1 MSVVNK
7 LFKSRGVIVEMLE
20 LRGYDV
26 SQYKNFSIN
35 EIEAMF
41 KASEKKTTAQLGSLD
56 MTVINS
62 LGGRLHIKYLLASK
76 LRSANFKSLIDE
88 MLDTVLQSGEELIF
102 ILKDSVNNM
111 DTFDS
116 MLEGYLTTSNV
127 FIQIFS
133 LDNLLFNITKHEL
146 VPKMRIMN
154 PDESASVLERFSAKP
169 SQMPQILKSDPQAKF
184 LGVRKGDMC
193 EIIRPSE
200 TAGYS
205 YTYRMC
211 LQT

>member
-7 LFKSRGVIVEMLE
+7 LFKSRGVIVEMLT

-26 SQYKNFSIN
+26 SKYSNFSIN
-35 EIEAMF
+35 EVEAMF
-41 KASEKKTTAQLGSLD
+41 KGSEKKTSAQLGSLD
-56 MTVINS
+56 MSVVNS
-62 LGGRLHIKYLLASK
+62 VGGKLHVKYLLASK
-76 LRSANFKSLIDE
+76 LRNANFKTLIDE
-88 MLDTVLQSGEELIF
+88 MITEFLHSGDEVIF

-111 DTFDS
+111 DAFDS
-116 MLEGYLTTSNV
+116 MLEGYLSSTGV
-127 FIQIFS
+127 YIQIFS
-133 LDNLLFNITKHEL
+133 LDNLSFNITKHDL
-146 VPKMRIMN
+146 VPKMRIMS
-154 PDESASVLERFSAKP
+154 PEEQLSILERYQVSP

-193 EIIRPSE
+193 EIIRASE

>member
-7 LFKSRGVIVEMLE
+7 LFKSRGVVVEMLE

-35 EIEAMF
+35 EVEAMF
-41 KASEKKTTAQLGSLD
+41 KGSEKKTTAQLGSLD
-56 MTVINS
+56 MTVNNGV
-62 LGGRLHIKYLLASK
+62 GGKLYVKYLLASK
-76 LRSANFKSLIDE
+76 LRSANFKTLIDE
-88 MLDTVLQSGEELIF
+88 MLELFLQPEDELIF

-111 DTFDS
+111 ESFDS
-116 MLEGYLTTSNV
+116 MLEGYLSTTKV

-133 LDNLLFNITKHEL
+133 LDNLSFNITKHEL
-146 VPKMRIMN
+146 VPKMRIMT
-154 PDESASVLERFSAKP
+154 PEESNEILERFSIIP

>member
-7 LFKSRGVIVEMLE
+7 IFKSRGVIVEMLTM
-20 LRGYDV
+20 RGYDV
-26 SQYKNFSIN
+26 SPYSNFSIN

-41 KASEKKTTAQLGSLD
+41 KGIEKKTTAQLGSLD
-56 MTVINS
+56 MTVVNK
-62 LGGRLHIKYLLASK
+62 LGGKLYVKYLLASK
-76 LRSANFKSLIDE
+76 LRNANFKTLIDE
-88 MLDTVLQSGEELIF
+88 MLTEFLHSGDEVIF

-111 DTFDS
+111 EAFDS
-116 MLEGYLTTSNV
+116 MLEGYLSSTGV
-127 FIQIFS
+127 YIQIFS
-133 LDNLLFNITKHEL
+133 LDNLSFNITKHEL
-146 VPKMRIMN
+146 VPKMRIMS
-154 PDESASVLERFSAKP
+154 PEERDIILDRFQATP

-184 LGVRKGDMC
+184 LGVRRGDMC
-193 EIIRPSE
+193 EIIRASE

>member
-7 LFKSRGVIVEMLE
+7 LFKSRSVIVEMLE

-41 KASEKKTTAQLGSLD
+41 KASEKKTSPQLGSVD
-56 MTVINS
+56 MTVVNS
-62 LGGRLHIKYLLASK
+62 LGGKLHVKYLLASK
-76 LRSANFKSLIDE
+76 LRSANFKTLIDE
-88 MLDTVLQSGEELIF
+88 MLESVLQSGDELIF
-102 ILKDSVNNM
+102 MLKDKVNNM

-146 VPKMRIMN
+146 VPKMRIIN
-154 PDESASVLERFSAKP
+154 PEESASVLDRFSAKP